1 MSVLTAVLRHALIP
15 PLRNALTSP
24 GVGGGGYVSIMGDTL
39 APYVTFTRA
48 STATYVD
55 SAGVMQTAGINE
67 PRYDYDP
74 DTLAYRGLLVEGQR
88 TNLLLNSAT
97 LSTQSVTTSATAYTL
112 SFWGT
117 GTITLSGTS
126 TAGPLVGT
134 GASDR
139 VTLSFTPTAGTLTLT
154 VSGTVSNAQLEAG
167 SFATSYIPTTSASV
181 TRAADVARVSTLS
194 SIGFNTAEGAVMS
207 ETSCF
212 GTAAG
217 TYPSMWRL
225 GTSSDRI
232 DAFYSGT
239 TAIGHDTRV
248 GGVAQ
253 AAGTL
258 LHGGATPLVRAVRA
272 YKLSDSAY
280 AFNGSVAVAMSGGT
294 GLIPSVSALH
304 IGATETGV
312 NQLNGH
318 IKTLRYYPRRLSDAE
333 LQELT
338 A

>member
-1 MSVLTAVLRHALIP
+1 MRPVARSII
-15 PLRNALTSP
+15 RNAVSRAISDP

-74 DTLAYRGLLVEGQR
+74 DTLAYRGLLVEEQR
-88 TNLLLNSAT
+88 MNLLLNSAT
-97 LSTQSVTTSATAYTL
+97 LSTQSVTVAAVAHTL
-112 SFWGT
+112 SFYGT
-117 GTITLSGTS
+117 GTVTLSGVS

-134 GASDR
+134 GATDR
-139 VTLSFTPTAGTLTLT
+139 VKLTFTPTAGSLTLT
-154 VSGTVSNAQLEAG
+154 VTGTCTLGQLEAG
-167 SFATSYIPTTSASV
+167 SFATSYIPTTSAAV
-181 TRAADVARVSTLS
+181 TRAADVARVNTLS

-239 TAIGHDTRV
+239 TSIGHDTRV

-258 LHGGATPLVRAVRA
+258 LHGGATPLVRTVRA

-280 AFNGSVAVAMSGGT
+280 AFNGNAAVAMSGGT
-294 GLIPSVSALH
+294 GLIPSVSELH
-304 IGATETGV
+304 IGTMEAGV